1 MAAEVTEEI
10 KDKFFCFFPGFGKEE
25 WHPVV
30 LHDGY
35 SDYTGWLGSWQ
46 NGSDTVDYIK
56 FTVSKSDVDKELSV
70 SLDNY
75 TLFDSKGNKIDTISA
90 AGTYTLQ
97 LTLDKEADSTS
108 YTLAL
113 A

>member
-1 MAAEVTEEI
+1 MGATA
-10 KDKFFCFFPGFGKEE
+10 DGFRSTKHENSDDTLKKAVKWDLKSG
-25 WHPVV
+25 
-30 LHDGY
+30 
-35 SDYTGWLGSWQ
+35 DYTGWLGSWQ
-46 NGSDTVDYIK
+46 SGSDTVDYIK
-56 FTVSKSDVDKELSV
+56 FTVSKNDLGKELSV

-75 TLFDSKGNKIDTISA
+75 TLFDSKGNEIDTISA

>member
-1 MAAEVTEEI
+1 MAAKVPKEI
-10 KDKFFCFFPGFGKEE
+10 EDKFFRLVPGSGKEKR
-25 WHPVV
+25 HPVV

-46 NGSDTVDYIK
+46 SGSDTVDYIK
-56 FTVSKSDVDKELSV
+56 FTVSKSDVGKELSV

-75 TLFDSKGNKIDTISA
+75 TLFDSKGNEIDTISA
-90 AGTYTLQ
+90 VGTYTLQ